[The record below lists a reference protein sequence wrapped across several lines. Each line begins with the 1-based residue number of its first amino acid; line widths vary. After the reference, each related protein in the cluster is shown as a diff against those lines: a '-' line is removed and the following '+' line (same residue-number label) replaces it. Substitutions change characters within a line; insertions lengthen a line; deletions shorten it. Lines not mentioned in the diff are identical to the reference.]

1 MHIEKI
7 NSFAEA
13 EVKWNDTK
21 PIRGKEVDMRPLGKR
36 HRKYERIAKI
46 DDNCYALL
54 DGGTGCNSTWSG
66 HYNEVTW
73 AEVRMLAP
81 ILWERHADGTET
93 VRVRNESSTHGH
105 AQQRY
110 SFLQRAMP
118 RGLGWVNRNG
128 KHFIRI
134 RNWRA
139 DNGHYLPFSSTRP
152 VGRQG
157 SAPYGYTIDDDHHY
171 VKFRRDEAG
180 VFHFIS
186 NDHELPKPPRIRVLK
201 EEKAKF
207 KPIADAFLKW
217 LCAVGPMIEVPKG
230 YKQWQERNLWKNKLK
245 EQVDAWAKVEFEDK
259 RDARKMYSCGLMVS
273 GLSNTE
279 PTFVK
284 DIMQDEAHPLRVV
297 LLNLMLDELDITA
310 VTDRESIQ
318 KFKANYNRMINK
330 VCGFQTIV
338 TEYNEGE

>member
-66 HYNEVTW
+66 HYNTVTW

-134 RNWRA
+134 RNGCA
-139 DNGHYLPFSSTRP
+139 DNGHYLPLSSTRP

-180 VFHFIS
+180 VFHFYI
-186 NDHELPKPPRIRVLK
+186 
-201 EEKAKF
+201 
-207 KPIADAFLKW
+207 
-217 LCAVGPMIEVPKG
+217 
-230 YKQWQERNLWKNKLK
+230 
-245 EQVDAWAKVEFEDK
+245 
-259 RDARKMYSCGLMVS
+259 
-273 GLSNTE
+273 
-279 PTFVK
+279 
-284 DIMQDEAHPLRVV
+284 
-297 LLNLMLDELDITA
+297 
-310 VTDRESIQ
+310 
-318 KFKANYNRMINK
+318 
-330 VCGFQTIV
+330 
-338 TEYNEGE
+338 

>member
-66 HYNEVTW
+66 HYNTVTW

-134 RNWRA
+134 RNWVCRQRA
-139 DNGHYLPFSSTRP
+139 LLTVKQHTACWASGECALWIHDRRRP
-152 VGRQG
+152 
-157 SAPYGYTIDDDHHY
+157 S
-171 VKFRRDEAG
+171 
-180 VFHFIS
+180 
-186 NDHELPKPPRIRVLK
+186 
-201 EEKAKF
+201 
-207 KPIADAFLKW
+207 
-217 LCAVGPMIEVPKG
+217 LCEV
-230 YKQWQERNLWKNKLK
+230 
-245 EQVDAWAKVEFEDK
+245 
-259 RDARKMYSCGLMVS
+259 
-273 GLSNTE
+273 
-279 PTFVK
+279 
-284 DIMQDEAHPLRVV
+284 
-297 LLNLMLDELDITA
+297 
-310 VTDRESIQ
+310 
-318 KFKANYNRMINK
+318 
-330 VCGFQTIV
+330 
-338 TEYNEGE
+338 

>member
-13 EVKWNDTK
+13 EVRWNDTK

-66 HYNEVTW
+66 HYNKVTW

-118 RGLGWVNRNG
+118 KTLVWVNNNG
-128 KHFIRI
+128 KHFIQYLDQVTPPHGYRLC
-134 RNWRA
+134 
-139 DNGHYLPFSSTRP
+139 YLPFSKTVAVANLLKNSHSEMQ
-152 VGRQG
+152 VE
-157 SAPYGYTIDDDHHY
+157 DDHKY
-171 VKFRRDEAG
+171 VTFKRVSAYNF
-180 VFHFIS
+180 
-186 NDHELPKPPRIRVLK
+186 ELVSSLHNPAKAPSVRVDKKLKASLKPTL
-201 EEKAKF
+201 
-207 KPIADAFLKW
+207 DAFW
-217 LCAVGPMIEVPKG
+217 AWTCAVGPLVQIPTLWKEKHVWQEQLRNQVSSWIDEDRPQRRNRVSG
-230 YKQWQERNLWKNKLK
+230 YNELVFEPNLLLEILREDTHPMRMVVLKQLVQYVELNLVTNKEELAKSRIRYNRWANKRCNLTSIQERN
-245 EQVDAWAKVEFEDK
+245 
-259 RDARKMYSCGLMVS
+259 
-273 GLSNTE
+273 
-279 PTFVK
+279 
-284 DIMQDEAHPLRVV
+284 
-297 LLNLMLDELDITA
+297 
-310 VTDRESIQ
+310 
-318 KFKANYNRMINK
+318 
-330 VCGFQTIV
+330 
-338 TEYNEGE
+338 